1 MKRKTEGCTKL
12 LSDLHNFIVSDRQF
26 RRDTKTKPEKA
37 IQTEIRPLI
46 INFLEKYFKE
56 VGYNDSTAKAHKGTS
71 KIAKWT

>member
-1 MKRKTEGCTKL
+1 MKRKTEGCTKF

-46 INFLEKYFKE
+46 INFLEKYFSDA
-56 VGYNDSTAKAHKGTS
+56 GYKDSTAKAHKFL
-71 KIAKWT
+71 